1 MSWEVAGRPL
11 APGRATGPALV
22 LAEPLSFYGGVDHHG
37 TIVDVHHPQV
47 GESMA
52 ARLLFLPSG
61 RGSSSSSS
69 SLAEL
74 IRAGSGP
81 CGIVLGQPDSITAAG
96 AIVAAELYEL
106 HVPVVVAPWSAVSD
120 RATGRRI
127 ELHAESDEATIRS
140 V

>member
-11 APGRATGPALV
+11 TPGRATGSALV
-22 LAEPLSFYGGVDHHG
+22 LSEPLSFYGGVDHHG

-52 ARLLFLPSG
+52 AKLLFLPSG

-81 CGIVLGQPDSITAAG
+81 CGIVLGQPDSIIAAG
-96 AIVAAELYEL
+96 AIVAAELYDL
-106 HVPVVVAPWSAVSD
+106 QVPVVVAPWSAVGD
-120 RATGRRI
+120 RTTGQTV
-127 ELHAESDEATIRS
+127 ELYAGSEEATIRS